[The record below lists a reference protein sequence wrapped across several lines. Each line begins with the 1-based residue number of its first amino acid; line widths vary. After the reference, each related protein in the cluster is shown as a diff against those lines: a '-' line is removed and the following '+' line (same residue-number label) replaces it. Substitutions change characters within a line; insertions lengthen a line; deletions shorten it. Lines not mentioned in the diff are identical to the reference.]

1 VKSLTVTSGRHPFEI
16 LMLVAAFI
24 AGVAYILRLGGTG
37 TPERLIPGSAVW
49 AWYLCLAVGAGVAL
63 IGAYLPQATIVGLYK
78 SLIVERMGLFLLGAS
93 CALYEVALIAFS
105 SHTPGT
111 LAVIGGFASACLFRF
126 VQAVR
131 DVRRLAA
138 EIGGHDAGS

>member
-1 VKSLTVTSGRHPFEI
+1 MRSLTVTSGRHPFEI

-37 TPERLIPGSAVW
+37 TPEKLIPGSAVW
-49 AWYLCLAVGAGVAL
+49 AWYLCLSVGAGVAL
-63 IGAYLPQATIVGLYK
+63 IGVYLPQATIIGLYK
-78 SLIVERMGLFLLGAS
+78 SLIVERTGLLLLGAS

-111 LAVIGGFASACLFRF
+111 LAIIGGFAVACLYRF
-126 VQAVR
+126 GQTLR

-138 EIGGHDAGS
+138 EIGGGDGG